1 MSEEQ
6 LRDLIAR
13 VVDNGDLRHR
23 LLSDPE
29 SILDFEALARE
40 AGLNTPLGMELP
52 TQELGAMELEAVAGG
67 NQGEYVTCCV
77 WFSLTEARG
86 CAWARDAIY
95 PASQVKAKMIDP
107 PVS

>member
-40 AGLNTPLGMELP
+40 AGLTTPLGMELP

-67 NQGEYVTCCV
+67 NQGDYVTYC
-77 WFSLTEARG
+77 FFRSLWEARG
-86 CAWARDAIY
+86 CAWAREALKQ
-95 PASQVKAKMIDP
+95 PSQDKANPK
-107 PVS
+107 